1 MKILAIGLTSFALV
15 ACGGGGGASTQQ
27 NPPTSAPLTVSGT
40 AATGLAIPGAIV
52 NSKCIA
58 GTGTATTQA
67 DGSYVLTVTGG
78 QLPCILEIINP
89 VDGVKLHTVV
99 TGTGSSATANITP
112 LTEMTTARVLGIEPN
127 VFFATFDASIA
138 TQKITPTNV
147 QAALTDVGL
156 VLNGT
161 VDISLLGNFMSAPLN
176 AATQSS
182 PLTGDAHDKLL
193 DALKLKISSIQIGML
208 ATALTSN
215 QTVNDIKIIL
225 ANMTGSGI
233 SAPVA
238 PVANA
243 GADQNVVNGTT
254 VTLDASKSSSDTGK
268 SLTYLWTLASKPTGS
283 TATMVAPTGVKPTF
297 VADMTGAYIA
307 TVVVNDGITASSAAT
322 VTITSSVAN
331 AAPIANAGIQQNVI
345 SGMVVSIN
353 GSLSSDANGDAL
365 TYNWT
370 LSSKPSGSTAI
381 LSSTTA
387 VNPTITVD
395 LSGTY
400 VITLVV
406 NDGKINSTPA
416 TTTVIVTSPTVISG
430 TQTSD
435 SVWSSGVYL
444 LDGIVSIPPSVT
456 LTIMPGVK
464 IIGKNSQLIVAG
476 TLIAN
481 GTKNSNIVLTSMP
494 TTSTGV
500 NARSYS
506 GIVLS
511 NSSSSSISYVTIEN
525 SNVALSLDGISVIAL
540 RNVTFKNNGIAITD
554 SGGYQAMD
562 VQYCS
567 FIGNDSAFEGL
578 RTSGGTFAWNDFQ
591 NNANVFK
598 YGYYFGQVNINNN
611 NFVGS
616 TLVVRAPEVG
626 YGYGS
631 LDMTNNWWGSTSS
644 QVINAMIFDLLD
656 LGTLQQISFTPLLQ
670 APLLAGA
677 GL

>member
-331 AAPIANAGIQQNVI
+331 AAC
-345 SGMVVSIN
+345 
-353 GSLSSDANGDAL
+353 
-365 TYNWT
+365 
-370 LSSKPSGSTAI
+370 
-381 LSSTTA
+381 
-387 VNPTITVD
+387 
-395 LSGTY
+395 Y
-400 VITLVV
+400 V
-406 NDGKINSTPA
+406 
-416 TTTVIVTSPTVISG
+416 
-430 TQTSD
+430 
-435 SVWSSGVYL
+435 
-444 LDGIVSIPPSVT
+444 
-456 LTIMPGVK
+456 
-464 IIGKNSQLIVAG
+464 
-476 TLIAN
+476 
-481 GTKNSNIVLTSMP
+481 
-494 TTSTGV
+494 
-500 NARSYS
+500 
-506 GIVLS
+506 
-511 NSSSSSISYVTIEN
+511 
-525 SNVALSLDGISVIAL
+525 
-540 RNVTFKNNGIAITD
+540 
-554 SGGYQAMD
+554 
-562 VQYCS
+562 
-567 FIGNDSAFEGL
+567 
-578 RTSGGTFAWNDFQ
+578 
-591 NNANVFK
+591 
-598 YGYYFGQVNINNN
+598 
-611 NFVGS
+611 
-616 TLVVRAPEVG
+616 
-626 YGYGS
+626 
-631 LDMTNNWWGSTSS
+631 
-644 QVINAMIFDLLD
+644 
-656 LGTLQQISFTPLLQ
+656 
-670 APLLAGA
+670 
-677 GL
+677 